1 MRRHLS
7 LLGSAAAL
15 ALCGMG
21 SAAMADEFEAESKV
35 VAATL
40 YPRGAL
46 VERQAEFTL
55 TSAGRHTL
63 IVPGLPQNF
72 DRATLRVEGEGEA
85 AFSIL
90 AIDERA
96 ADVAALQTRLESE
109 RQRIFDAIQGLE
121 DQKAYARNALDAAEA
136 QKRMIEAMIQSQ
148 TDARSREK
156 GAATVPV
163 EDWAEF
169 WRLTG
174 EGIKSAQDS
183 RVQTEVEIRNIDRRI
198 EMLHAQ
204 LNETSSGAS
213 DASVLAVDVTAE
225 AAGEITLVLRYQ
237 SEEALWRPVYDAR
250 LTMGEKPT
258 VELTRRAMVLQ
269 TTGEPWEKVAL
280 TLSTARPSG
289 RSAAPEPYSFE
300 AGLQPPRP
308 SVGMGGGGMA
318 AMRGM
323 AMESAAF
330 APPPPPPPAPIAMAD
345 SADLRQRKAAVVVGA
360 ASEMQGETV
369 SFRIPDPADL
379 GGDGASKQLLIGSE
393 ESPAE
398 VVLRSS
404 PRLDK
409 SAYLQASF
417 VNGSAAPILS
427 GEASLYRDG
436 VFVGRSSLGR
446 AAPGDK
452 AKVSFGQSDAVRVEF
467 RIVEV
472 KAEEERIFRA
482 EKITSRRFEHKLENL
497 TDQPQKITVLDAAP
511 FTEDARIKINLVS
524 DPAPTAREVD
534 GRRGVVA
541 WEIELKP
548 RETRVLKF
556 GYDVSFPS
564 TETLLLP

>member
-1 MRRHLS
+1 
-7 LLGSAAAL
+7 
-15 ALCGMG
+15 
-21 SAAMADEFEAESKV
+21 MADEFEAELKV

-96 ADVAALQTRLESE
+96 ADVAALQARMESE
-109 RQRIFDAIQGLE
+109 RQRLLDMIQSLE
-121 DQKAYARNALDAAEA
+121 DRKAYARGALAAAEA
-136 QKRMIEAMIQSQ
+136 QERMVAALIESQ
-148 TDARSREK
+148 TDARSREN
-156 GAATVPV
+156 GAATLPV
-163 EDWAEF
+163 REWSV
-169 WRLTG
+169 LLGVVG
-174 EGIKSAQDS
+174 EGVKNAQDM
-183 RVQTEVEIRNIDRRI
+183 RVQTEAELRQIDRNV
-198 EMLHAQ
+198 EALQAQ
-204 LNETSSGAS
+204 LNQVGARELDS
-213 DASVLAVDVTAE
+213 SVLAVDVTAE
-225 AAGEITLVLRYQ
+225 DAGEITLVLRYQ

-250 LTMGEKPT
+250 LTMGEKPS
-258 VELTRRAMVLQ
+258 VELTRRALVLQ

-289 RSAAPEPYSFE
+289 RAAAPEPYSFE

-308 SVGMGGGGMA
+308 SVGMGGGMAMRNMQFEA
-318 AMRGM
+318 AM
-323 AMESAAF
+323 A
-330 APPPPPPPAPIAMAD
+330 PPPPPPAPIAMAD
-345 SADLRQRKAAVVVGA
+345 SAELRQRKAAVTVGA

-379 GGDGASKQLLIGSE
+379 DGDGASKQLLIGSE

-398 VVLRSS
+398 VILRTS

-427 GEASLYRDG
+427 GDASLYRDG

-446 AAPGDK
+446 TAPGDK
-452 AKVSFGQSDAVRVEF
+452 AKVSFGQSDAVRVDF

-497 TDQPQKITVLDAAP
+497 TDQPQKVTVMDAAP

-548 RETRVLKF
+548 RETRLLKF